1 MTDRNNKTLE
11 QAPVKNILELHDV
24 SKIYGNLRALNRVN
38 LTIKEGEW
46 IAIMGPSG
54 SGKTTMMNIIGS
66 MDTPSEG
73 KVLLDGRDISK
84 ESAKSLT
91 EIRRDKI
98 GLVFQQFYLVK
109 YLSALEN
116 VMLAQYYHSITDE
129 DEAMAALE
137 QVGLA
142 GRAKHLPNQ
151 LSGGE
156 QQRVCIA
163 RALINHPRLLLA
175 DEPTGN
181 LDETNE
187 QLVMDIFHKLHK
199 AGSTIVVVTHDPEVG
214 DEAERVITLEH
225 GSIAGEKIQKK
236 G

>member
-1 MTDRNNKTLE
+1 MSELNNKSGNE
-11 QAPVKNILELHDV
+11 PAVKNILELHDV

-73 KVLLDGRDISK
+73 RVLLDGRDISK

-116 VMLAQYYHSITDE
+116 VMLAQYYHSLTDE

-181 LDETNE
+181 LDEANE

-225 GSIAGEKIQKK
+225 GSISGEKIQKRL
-236 G
+236 